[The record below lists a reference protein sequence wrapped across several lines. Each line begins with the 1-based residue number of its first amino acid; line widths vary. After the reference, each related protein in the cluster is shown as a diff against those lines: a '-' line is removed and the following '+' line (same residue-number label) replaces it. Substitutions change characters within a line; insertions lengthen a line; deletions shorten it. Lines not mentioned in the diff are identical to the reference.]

1 MSRIGVFVCHCGHNI
16 SGTIDVKRVAQE
28 ASEHPDVVFATDYKY
43 MCSDPGQQLIRESIR
58 EHELDGVVVAACS
71 PAMHETTFRR
81 TVADVGLNPYR
92 CESANIREQVS
103 WVHQHD
109 KPEATHKAVQIAR
122 SIAEKVRGNE
132 ALVPLKLPLTRRAL
146 ILGGGIAGIQA
157 ALDVADAG
165 YPVILVEREERLGG
179 KMGLLS
185 GTYLNFDAAP
195 YLLEKRVEEVTHHPH
210 IQVLTCADVQEVSG
224 YVGNFRVTVGSEEV
238 PPEVEEAEQAP
249 SADVGERHTF
259 TFDVGAIVVAT
270 GWDRYDQARLPEY
283 GGGHIPDVIDGL
295 AFESMLATGT
305 VRRPSDG
312 RVPREVV
319 FVQCAGS
326 RDPERGVPYCSK
338 VCCMYVAKQ
347 ASLYKELVPDGQAYV
362 FYIDIRSAG
371 KGYDEYVQRAMEA
384 YHVLYLRGK
393 VSKIFQNGDSVT
405 VWGADTLSGRA
416 LEVAADLVV
425 LATPMTPSVNAVTLG
440 QRLRVSTDANGFFNE
455 AHPKLRPVE
464 TLTAGV
470 FVAGAGQGPKD
481 IPETVAQASG
491 AAGKV
496 LQLFSHDEMTQSP
509 MVATVVEELCASCG
523 ACVSACPY
531 GAREIHPIWD
541 IATVNGAL
549 CQSCGACVVACPN
562 KASQVHNWR
571 PTQILAMV
579 DEVLCYVRRGIRPP
593 GQRVERPDSAVMLPL
608 SQMYVGMSCG
618 QRDDLWS
625 RSGFAPDSI
634 GAQRGATDQPRYL
647 GLCFV

>member
-16 SGTIDVKRVAQE
+16 AGTVDVAAVVKQVEQ
-28 ASEHPDVVFATDYKY
+28 HPDVAFATEYKY
-43 MCSDPGQQLIRESIR
+43 VCSDPGQQLIRDSIS
-58 EHELDGVVVAACS
+58 EHNLDGVVVAACS

-81 TVADVGLNPYR
+81 TVASVGLNPYR
-92 CESANIREQVS
+92 CESANIREQIS

-109 KPEATHKAVQIAR
+109 KPEATAKAVEIAR
-122 SIAEKVRGNE
+122 SIVKKVKGNE
-132 ALVPLKLPLTRRAL
+132 ELEPLKLPVTQRTLV
-146 ILGGGIAGIQA
+146 IGGGIAGMQA

-165 YPVILVEREERLGG
+165 YPVVLVERGDQLGG
-179 KMGLLS
+179 KMAQLS

-195 YLLEKRVEEVTHHPH
+195 DLLQKRVQTVAQHPH
-210 IQVLTCADVQEVSG
+210 IQVLTGAEVKEVSG
-224 YVGNFRVTVGSEEV
+224 YVGNFRAAVTVGNGDQETASG
-238 PPEVEEAEQAP
+238 AE
-249 SADVGERHTF
+249 SLGHEF

-270 GWDRYDQARLPEY
+270 GWEPYDMALLPEY
-283 GGGHIPDVIDGL
+283 GGDSIPDVIDGL
-295 AFESMLATGT
+295 AFEGMLAKSQI
-305 VRRPSDG
+305 RRPSDG
-312 RVPREVV
+312 RVPREIV

-347 ASLYKELVPDGQAYV
+347 ATLFQEHVPDGQAFV

-371 KGYDEYVQRAMEA
+371 KGYDEYVQRAMEEQ
-384 YHVLYLRGK
+384 HVLYLRGK
-393 VSKIFQNGDSVT
+393 VSKIFQDGDKVA

-416 LEVAADLVV
+416 VEVAADLVV
-425 LATPMTPSVNAVTLG
+425 LATPMAPGPGATELG

-491 AAGKV
+491 AAAKV

-509 MVATVVEELCASCG
+509 MVATVVEELCAACG
-523 ACVSACPY
+523 ACVAACPY

-541 IATVNGAL
+541 IATVNAAL

-579 DEVLCYVRRGIRPP
+579 DEVI
-593 GQRVERPDSAVMLPL
+593 
-608 SQMYVGMSCG
+608 
-618 QRDDLWS
+618 
-625 RSGFAPDSI
+625 
-634 GAQRGATDQPRYL
+634 
-647 GLCFV
+647 